1 MSILAIALPAPVGQ
15 IVSPLLGLG
24 VFAILLF
31 VFKPLTYGLL
41 RAALLVLKP
50 HQPLQQRNSYSNQC
64 GVLMLN
70 RMANELD
77 MTQPNLAAEL
87 RLRASRG

>member
-1 MSILAIALPAPVGQ
+1 MSILAITLPATVGQ

-50 HQPLQQRNSYSNQC
+50 HQSLQQRNSYSNQR